1 VTVSLKIIVL
11 NAKPVSI
18 EVTKNPMILGRAE
31 TSSFPIKDPG
41 CSSVHCEI
49 RLNSIGITMIKDLG
63 SKNGTFINECVIK
76 ETAIYLGDQVKLGG
90 TKISLDPSK
99 MTPEEIKIHTNN
111 GLKRKTQIIDV
122 NALQLEEPNKN
133 LMVQPARPLHKKE
146 KDPNPEDNE
155 RTLTSVLKR
164 MVDKLKS

>member
-11 NAKPVSI
+11 NAKPVFI
-18 EVTKNPMILGRAE
+18 EVTNKAMILGRAE

-49 RLNSIGITMIKDLG
+49 RLNSSGITMIKDLG
-63 SKNGTFINECVIK
+63 SKNGTFINDCVIK
-76 ETAIYLGDQVKLGG
+76 ETAINVGDQVKLGS

-99 MTPEEIKIHTNN
+99 MTPEEIKLHTNS
-111 GLKRKTQIIDV
+111 GIKRKTQIIDI

-133 LMVQPARPLHKKE
+133 LTVQPARPLHKKE
-146 KDPNPEDNE
+146 KDTNPEESE

-164 MVDKLKS
+164 IVDKIKT